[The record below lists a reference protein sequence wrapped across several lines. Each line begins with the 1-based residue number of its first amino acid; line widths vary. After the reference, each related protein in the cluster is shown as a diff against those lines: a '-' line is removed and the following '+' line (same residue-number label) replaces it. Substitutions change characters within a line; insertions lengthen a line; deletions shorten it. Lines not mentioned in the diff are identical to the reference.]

1 MNVADVLSARATA
14 EGVQG
19 LLLSATA
26 QEVLA
31 DRLRAIL
38 PPRAAV
44 GPFRPTEVRFN
55 PGRKITAYYNT
66 FVNTDSPKGHY
77 ARPIA
82 VSWGPNAQ
90 AHPHEEAPVLAK
102 IQAEAVR
109 RGVAFPFQQLWT
121 DFRDWT
127 MHVSVSPL
135 DARFSQLV
143 RLSDPQY
150 VRALLAKTRL
160 AESDRPPSREYSV
173 TSLKYRP
180 GKGHVLR
187 YDPLDSG
194 AETVFAKLYIAENR
208 ARAFR
213 REDAA
218 RCFRVA
224 STAAEWLE
232 ERGGPAYCLRPL
244 AYEAEEAVVLYPR
257 AAGAPLCDF
266 VQHQV
271 GGVAP
276 WLQRF
281 GVALRTLHQ
290 IPVEL
295 ISPLGPPHDFA
306 AETRLIAKKSNHIP
320 PLLPEVGSAIE
331 ALLDRAREL
340 HERIPQEPPTFT
352 HGDLKSE
359 HIWVSPDRLTMM
371 DFDTAHLADPALD
384 VGSLLAD
391 WEFWNAISH
400 QAGLEKMRE
409 SFFAGYATGVP
420 KERLMRARLYE
431 AIGLIKCAVRRVQL
445 FEHDWASR
453 TAGLVERARAV
464 LDDLQFSLGI
474 PRHASAT
481 TIAEK
486 EGRTT
491 MIPRYLCLPI
501 LLTAIFWIGAPA
513 GAQQGSPPQHAQNLR
528 ALGTPHGASRRAV
541 ASGTPSAQ
549 EVEVSRVRIS
559 NTGNCAQMIIELGGR
574 VQYQAARISD
584 PDRIYLDIEN
594 ARLSN
599 ELLHQPIGIPS
610 DRCLKAVRVAQ
621 NRSDVVRVVLD
632 VAQVKDYSVSEL
644 ADPDRLVVDIHGS
657 ADNPAAA
664 ANSATETGAKTVEV
678 SGVRISNTDNCAQM
692 IIELGGRVQ
701 YQAARISDPDRIY
714 FDIENAR
721 LSNELL
727 HQPIGI
733 PSDRCLKAVRVAQ
746 NRSDVV
752 RVVLDVA
759 RVKDYSVSELADPD
773 RLVVDIHGPAD
784 NTVAAA
790 NSAPKMSVKTT
801 ALAPEKSAAGA
812 QAEASA
818 PTTAPRET
826 APSPAAGP
834 LPVSAKVSPPPP
846 PVPISLG
853 VATATAQEPSP
864 SPKSVTDHQSAPPA
878 SKPTPARSPQDKG
891 AVHGGVQ
898 DPDGTAVPDVNVDLT
913 PSTGGQLLTTTTD
926 DEGAFEFLNVPAGD
940 YVLSVNVPGFEAVEK
955 HIAVGSEAIP
965 RVRVKLKIAQVSEK
979 VTVSGQSMILAEDN
993 RSQAQFNEHLVTNL
1007 PARDADPLAV
1017 PSLFLNPAV
1026 AGATGPTLIVDGVE
1040 TSSLDLPTS
1049 SVKSVVV
1056 DQNPYSAEF
1065 GRPGKGRLEVTTRR
1079 GVHSRYR
1086 GNVLA
1091 LFRNSALDARNALA
1105 LERPVQQR
1113 AIGEV
1118 QLDGPLTSEGGTTF
1132 FVAGRYHVF
1141 NNSAVVD
1148 ATTPPGLVVNNI
1160 TTPGGTFVENVGV
1173 PERTTS
1179 LFGRVD
1185 SHFLPA
1191 HRLSL
1196 FYKFKNSKLDNQG
1209 IGGFDLPDRA
1219 TNFFNHENEL
1229 RILETATSSTTFQN
1243 QVRLTYKKERQTT
1256 SSLSAGYAVDILGA
1270 SSFGSA
1276 QKNLSDVIET
1286 LGDMQDVASLFY
1298 GRHNLRFGSGVK
1310 LRYFTSEDRSNF
1322 GGTFI
1327 FSSLADFES
1336 TPPHP
1341 SEFKMNVGN
1350 PLVDF
1355 PAHEVYSFLQDD
1367 MRLRPDLSL
1376 MFGLRYEFQPGV
1388 SHYQNLAPRFAAA
1401 YSPRSSNVV
1410 LANTVF
1416 RGGFGIFYDRQPHL
1430 MQQDSL
1436 LYNGS
1441 AIQQIVLSC
1450 PLSCPSFP
1458 QPFPLGITPTSVAPP
1473 SIMTIDPSIRF
1484 PYVMQGSVAI
1494 ERKVGRGQN
1503 YLTLEFSTMRG
1514 VDLYRSRNL
1523 NAPQPGTTTPPN
1535 PNFVNIDQFEASGS
1549 SHSNALTVT
1558 YKGAIH
1564 KVNLMAQYVLSRT
1577 LDDTSGYLYTPANN
1591 YDPHGD
1597 WGRSDSDRR
1606 HRFNMVVMYSL
1617 PFGFHVSGIFN
1628 AWSGLPYNITTGT
1641 DDNHDTVFNDRPLG
1655 LWRNAGRAAGYTD
1668 VELRLS
1674 KRWRVMRQREHAH
1687 FVDLAW
1693 DAFNVFN
1700 HANFDKYNGV
1710 ISSPTFGQPYTADA
1724 ARQLQVSVRYHF

>member
-632 VAQVKDYSVSEL
+632 VAQ
-644 ADPDRLVVDIHGS
+644 
-657 ADNPAAA
+657 
-664 ANSATETGAKTVEV
+664 
-678 SGVRISNTDNCAQM
+678 
-692 IIELGGRVQ
+692 
-701 YQAARISDPDRIY
+701 
-714 FDIENAR
+714 
-721 LSNELL
+721 
-727 HQPIGI
+727 
-733 PSDRCLKAVRVAQ
+733 
-746 NRSDVV
+746 
-752 RVVLDVA
+752 
-759 RVKDYSVSELADPD
+759 VKDYSVSELADPD

-1523 NAPQPGTTTPPN
+1523 NAPLPGTTTPPN

-1668 VELRLS
+1668 VDLRLS

>member
-926 DEGAFEFLNVPAGD
+926 DEGAFEFLNVPTGD

-1668 VELRLS
+1668 VDLRLS

>member
-474 PRHASAT
+474 LRHASAT

-632 VAQVKDYSVSEL
+632 VAQ
-644 ADPDRLVVDIHGS
+644 
-657 ADNPAAA
+657 
-664 ANSATETGAKTVEV
+664 
-678 SGVRISNTDNCAQM
+678 
-692 IIELGGRVQ
+692 
-701 YQAARISDPDRIY
+701 
-714 FDIENAR
+714 
-721 LSNELL
+721 
-727 HQPIGI
+727 
-733 PSDRCLKAVRVAQ
+733 
-746 NRSDVV
+746 
-752 RVVLDVA
+752 
-759 RVKDYSVSELADPD
+759 VKDYSVSELADPD

-1668 VELRLS
+1668 VDLRLS